1 MWRVELLGNL
11 QITRGEKTITRFES
25 RKVGALVARIALSPE
40 RLHPREELAAL
51 LWPEADRP
59 VGLER
64 LRHVLSSLLRQT
76 GGTGDA
82 DPLLIV
88 DRQAVRI
95 NREAVTCDAVE
106 FERLAGRRQYEQA
119 RALYTGDLLPGYY
132 DDWIQDERER
142 LRAVFD
148 SLPEPSVSQGGSAGE
163 SFPAEVLTPSLPA
176 SMRPAPPRIQLPGY
190 LTTFFGRKEE
200 RETLLGLLTE
210 RRLITLFG
218 PVGCGKTRFAVEIA
232 RAAAESFDRVVFV
245 ALAECLTPE
254 HIPDRIRAALRLPA
268 VGASVLE
275 QVAVALEGI
284 RVLFVLDN
292 LEHLIPLGASEVIA
306 TLLERMPDV
315 CCLATSQRLLDIPG
329 EQAFPCGPLPVPS
342 EEAVDTSLSDS
353 IALFVDRARAARPD
367 FAVTER
373 NREEV
378 IALCRLLEGIPLAL
392 ELAASR
398 IRVHTLTEM
407 CQQVAD
413 EERRFALTAGQ
424 TARKDVRHASLYAAV
439 AGSWRLLTP
448 AQQDFL
454 AALSVLRGRWT
465 TPMAAIVCEES
476 EARTRLE
483 ELTNRS
489 LVQAESGDDP
499 EMRFRLLETIRAFAS
514 RYLPESRR
522 RTLHRRYSS
531 LVMATLLDP
540 AAVERIPADDLPML
554 EAALE
559 NAITDGAAVEAL
571 ELCVAFDDLWLRS
584 GSGKDALALVRDAV
598 ALPGGPHELRSA
610 ALEVGAYLATVAMEL
625 TLAAELA
632 EEAWG
637 YAGDDLMARAAARL
651 AQGRA
656 AHVRRDPTTQIR
668 LLLEEAVAC
677 ARQAGQARIE
687 ASALSLLGLA
697 ASREEDFD
705 TADCHLREAQRLMEA
720 YGHRQRANHILYNR
734 AVVATERGER
744 ELARERYTQCLRTA
758 RETTDSNLE
767 ALVYN
772 NIGSLD
778 ARQQRWEDARQ
789 TLQEAVRRSHA
800 LGNAY
805 NLAFALWN
813 LPEPLAYL
821 GEGDRAA
828 RLQAFAERYWLDRG
842 GSLDED
848 ERQYGQRIREAAKD
862 SLGAI
867 SDAAFAQL
875 RAEGERMTLAQAV
888 RLALV

>member
-76 GGTGDA
+76 GGAGDA
-82 DPLLIV
+82 DPLLIA

-106 FERLAGRRQYEQA
+106 FERLAGRQQYEPA
-119 RALYTGDLLPGYY
+119 RGLYTGDLLPGYY

-148 SLPEPSVSQGGSAGE
+148 SLPES
-163 SFPAEVLTPSLPA
+163 PAPPNVPALEHRPVEVPTPLPVPA
-176 SMRPAPPRIQLPGY
+176 RPALPRIQLPGY
-190 LTTFFGRKEE
+190 LTMFFGRREE
-200 RETLLGLLTE
+200 RETLLALLVE

-218 PVGCGKTRFAVEIA
+218 PVGCGKTRFAVETA
-232 RAAAESFDRVVFV
+232 RAASEFFDRVVFV
-245 ALAECLTPE
+245 PLAECPAPE
-254 HIPDRIRAALRLPA
+254 HIPDRIRAALQLPA

-275 QVAVALEGI
+275 QIAVALDGV
-284 RVLFVLDN
+284 RVLFILDN
-292 LEHLIPLGASEVIA
+292 LEHLIPLGASEVVA
-306 TLLERMPDV
+306 AVLERMPEV
-315 CCLATSQRLLDIPG
+315 RCLATSQRLLDIPG
-329 EQAFPCGPLPVPS
+329 EQAFPCGPLPVPAEGS
-342 EEAVDTSLSDS
+342 SDTALPDS

-367 FAVTER
+367 FAVSER
-373 NREEV
+373 NRGEV
-378 IALCRLLEGIPLAL
+378 ITLCRLLEGIPLAL

-398 IRVHTLTEM
+398 IRVHTLAEM

-448 AQQDFL
+448 GQQDFL

-465 TPMAAIVCEES
+465 ATMAATVCEES

-489 LVQAESGDDP
+489 LVQAESGDAP
-499 EMRFRLLETIRAFAS
+499 EMGFRLLETIRAFAA
-514 RYLPESRR
+514 RHLPEPRR
-522 RTLHRRYSS
+522 YALHRRYSA
-531 LVMATLLDP
+531 LVMATLEDP
-540 AAVERIPADDLPML
+540 AAVERVPTDDLPML

-559 NAITDGAAVEAL
+559 NAIADGAAEEAL
-571 ELCVAFDDLWLRS
+571 RLCIAFDDLWLRT
-584 GSGKDALALVRDAV
+584 GRGGAALPLVRRAV
-598 ALPGGPHELRSA
+598 ALPNAPPEQRSA
-610 ALEVGAYLATVAMEL
+610 ALEVGSYLATISMEL
-625 TLAAELA
+625 TLATELA
-632 EEAWG
+632 EEAWEC
-637 YAGDDLMARAAARL
+637 AGDNLAARAVARL

-656 AHVRRDPTTQIR
+656 AHVRRDPTAQIR
-668 LLLEEAVAC
+668 RLLEEAVIG
-677 ARQAGQARIE
+677 ARQTGQARIE

-697 ASREEDFD
+697 ANRDAEFD
-705 TADCHLREAQRLMEA
+705 TADCCLREAQRLMEA
-720 YGHRQRANHILYNR
+720 QGHRQRASHILYNR
-734 AVVATERGER
+734 AVVTTERGEM
-744 ELARERYTQCLRTA
+744 ELAQERYEQCLYTA
-758 RETTDSNLE
+758 RETADTNLE

-772 NIGSLD
+772 NLGSLY
-778 ARQQRWEDARQ
+778 ARQERWDDSRQ
-789 TLQEAVRRSHA
+789 TLREAIHRSHA

-813 LPEPLAYL
+813 LPESLAYL
-821 GEGDRAA
+821 GEGEQAA

-848 ERQYGQRIREAAKD
+848 ERQYSQRIRDAAKD
-862 SLGAI
+862 ALGGI

-888 RLALV
+888 RLALA